1 MMFMF
6 TQFLK
11 RMPRCVFEG
20 CIKQRTE
27 RCYLVKRKFSVP
39 TCSTKASSEKEYLHN
54 RYINFES
61 PSSIFKHLD
70 RRIISWIGS
79 KPHIY
84 HYYNAYERWIST

>member
-27 RCYLVKRKFSVP
+27 RRYLVKRKFSVP

-54 RYINFES
+54 R
-61 PSSIFKHLD
+61 
-70 RRIISWIGS
+70 
-79 KPHIY
+79 
-84 HYYNAYERWIST
+84 